1 MKWKRYHNRDKFIDL
16 TILLIIVGSALIVA
30 YVTFGILNSQADA
43 EIQKYSL
50 GGAIVGFLITFSTF
64 ISTYTQ
70 FRRSSL
76 DVQEL
81 YRQIS
86 ELQNKLM
93 KGAPKPSSEF
103 IIESDER
110 QRIVLARPE
119 KWECA
124 GGVIF
129 DYEIPLC
136 NLTREEDVFP
146 AHFRVSFKPIKDSEK
161 PEEYYMHY
169 IEKIKNKKSVAGEEC
184 TNEYIYLGGEYDNIK
199 SLKIIAKQYAK
210 CKLEVDPWTGIQKHD
225 EIPITKD
232 EYERGLMESHKKFE
246 KSPNSKQKNKSI
258 EKYLELLQIVIVCY
272 HEKLNNIFYFEFID
286 DSPDFIASS
295 EKFNQIINSIR
306 FLD

>member
-1 MKWKRYHNRDKFIDL
+1 MKWERYYNLGKFIDA
-16 TILLIIVGSALIVA
+16 TILVIIVGSALIVA

-50 GGAIVGFLITFSTF
+50 GGAIVGFLITFSAF
-64 ISTYTQ
+64 ISAYIQ

-76 DVQEL
+76 EVQEL
-81 YRQIS
+81 YRHIS

-169 IEKIKNKKSVAGEEC
+169 IEKIKNKKSIAGEEC

-232 EYERGLMESHKKFE
+232 EYEKGLMESHKKFE
-246 KSPNSKQKNKSI
+246 KSPHSEQKNESI
-258 EKYLELLQIVIVCY
+258 EKYLELLQIVIACY

-286 DSPDFIASS
+286 DSADFIESS